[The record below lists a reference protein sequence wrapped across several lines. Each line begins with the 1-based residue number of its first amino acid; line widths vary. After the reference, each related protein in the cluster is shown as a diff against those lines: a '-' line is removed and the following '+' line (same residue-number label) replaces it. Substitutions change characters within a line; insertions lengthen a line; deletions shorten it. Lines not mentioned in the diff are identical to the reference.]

1 VAADGTISIEVA
13 LKGKDQLISDTDQ
26 ANKILNDFGSQ
37 AGNKMDESIKDNTDK
52 AKRTLDS
59 FPKEVKTELI
69 AKAQEAGVKDFST
82 LLERL
87 PKEKQVELLA
97 KVEDGQAID
106 FKKLVGSV
114 PKTVE
119 TTIKAKDEATA
130 SLKKVDAQA
139 AETGDKFSHLREII
153 AGSMAGGFIG
163 NAISNGWQTL
173 KEKIQEATAAGVEY
187 DKQQDQMNAI
197 WLTLTGNAE
206 KGKAMVD
213 MTNELSVK
221 FGQDTDLVNELNQ
234 QFYHVFDNQ
243 PKTEAL
249 TSAFLTMGDA
259 IGLSSDRIQQVGLD
273 FTHTLSGSVV
283 QLGDFNQLTDA
294 FPMMADAML
303 KYEQRVQH
311 NSKLTMTDL
320 RAQMSAGKISAK
332 DATAVIEEL
341 GQKYSKASENL
352 MQTIPGMTRV
362 IKSRMPA
369 LMGDIYRPFMTA
381 QNPVLGAISRW
392 VQDKNTDAEFTKLG
406 QSMTKGLDTITS
418 AFSKAFNLPSG
429 TKLLDMMM
437 GKLADTVT
445 SLSNLIADH
454 ATQIKTFFTA
464 TAESG
469 RALGKVSFLAFA
481 DSLRILQPL
490 LDGIADFA
498 DKHPKLFGDLAAGII
513 AYKTAANMLP
523 VKGFIDLIIGDGA
536 GKIGLLSKA
545 VSLIKKLG
553 QEIKGTNSLPQTDNN
568 APISG
573 GGNSSNDIPSFGG
586 GRSAGEHRAK
596 TVSIPE
602 ESETEIKQYAS
613 RAERMA
619 SEAKPKQSIVSR
631 LMSIF
636 THNKSAVEESGA
648 LAKDT
653 EEISKGAKVAGR
665 FGGALKAVAGLGT
678 AITVADGIY
687 QLSAAKNKERSTVA
701 GGVVGSGVGGI
712 AGGAVAGAA
721 VGTFAGPVGTAVGAG
736 IGALAGSALGEKIGK
751 SLGGSKIGKKLGKD
765 MQNGVESAFHPKL
778 DDGVSKTTDKLK
790 GGVKAFAKS
799 YQGSMNRLNG
809 DMILLSTATGKDADK
824 LRNDM
829 SKTYAKMSKD
839 VDAYYKGKES
849 KSKQDLARLVSEGFM
864 TQKEA
869 DKALAKEKEND
880 GKRAKNMKGA
890 YANMQKESERYY
902 KEQAAITAKYEKKK
916 TTDSEKVEKD
926 RAKQRAR
933 LVQNGATQAELAE
946 FDEVTAKKVVKA
958 RAKAKSDE
966 QKDLEKSQKTHNKN
980 MKNLQ
985 EQADADTYQNL
996 KVNAGKEKDLLQK
1009 LSESKQKLSQKE
1021 LKRVISTSAKQ
1032 TNAVVDAANKTYK
1045 ETKSA
1050 ADKKFKATTD
1060 AADKEYYQNHTIS
1073 KQQYEDIVS
1082 NATKQRDDTV
1092 NAAEKQRSQTV
1103 SKAKKQHEQVVSQ
1116 ATKQAGE
1123 HKDAVNT
1130 ETGDVKS
1137 SWDKFVDDVAGTWN
1151 HLIDAWNWVGKLW
1164 GKKPSGHWKRYATG
1178 TGGTLE
1184 DQMAVVGEEG
1194 FELAHHP
1201 SLGVFPLGLRGM
1213 ETTFIPAGTSI
1224 LPHNQSEEFLK
1235 LTNVLPHHADGIFG
1249 TISDMF
1255 EQVKKTAGSIG
1266 SSIANAFGS
1275 ATKFISKGVSGAW
1288 DWIKDHVGF
1297 DAVTKNDGGKMS
1309 SMRVNY
1315 GSNAVKA
1322 ISKGFS
1328 DTFSS
1333 LFKKAKDDED
1343 SAGSGPMK
1351 SLPELES
1358 IARQAAKIMHVD
1370 PSDSFIRALANVAM
1384 SESGGNA
1391 GAANL
1396 TDDNAKAGMAS
1407 VGLLQYIPSTWSY
1420 YNVPGHNNRRS
1431 VLDNF
1436 VHFFNNSDWQNS
1448 IGYVTYPSWGGMYKW
1463 DWKHNGPIGA
1473 PRMAMGGRYTKETP
1487 AVIAEDGTEYV
1498 VNITK
1503 ENADE
1508 LLAAAITERAKTRP
1522 ESVFAQAMRSKDA
1535 TQASVSLAG
1544 GMDPSVGAN
1553 LLQHNY
1559 SGEGKLLA
1567 DVKDLLSSVTFNLQG
1582 YFDPDSSAKAMAPYT
1597 NKHIEALKSSQK
1609 LISRAT
1615 YKESGVTIV
1624 GN

>member
-1 VAADGTISIEVA
+1 MAADGTISIEVA

-37 AGNKMDESIKDNTDK
+37 AGNKMDESIKENTDK

-69 AKAQEAGVKDFST
+69 AKAQEAGVKGFSA

-97 KVEDGQAID
+97 KVEDGQVID
-106 FKKLVGSV
+106 FKKLVKSV
-114 PKTVE
+114 PKNIE
-119 TTIKAKDEATA
+119 TTVKAKDEATE
-130 SLKKVDAQA
+130 SLKKVDVQA
-139 AETGDKFSHLREII
+139 AETGDKFSHLKEIM

-173 KEKIQEATAAGVEY
+173 KEKIKEATAAGVEY
-187 DKQQDQMNAI
+187 DKQQDQMNAV
-197 WLTLTGNAE
+197 WLTLTGNAQ

-221 FGQDTDLVNELNQ
+221 FGQDTGVVNELNQ

-243 PKTEAL
+243 PKTQAL

-259 IGLSSDRIQQVGLD
+259 IGLSGDRIQQVGMD
-273 FTHTLSGSVV
+273 FTHTMSSGIV
-283 QLGDFNQLTDA
+283 QLGDFNQMTDA

-303 KYEQRVQH
+303 QYERKVQH

-320 RAQMSAGKISAK
+320 RAQMSAGKISAQ
-332 DATAVIEEL
+332 DATNVLEEL
-341 GQKYSKASENL
+341 GKKYSKSSENL
-352 MQTIPGMTRV
+352 MNTIPGMDRV
-362 IKSRMPA
+362 IKSRIPA
-369 LMGDIYRPFMTA
+369 LVGDIYRPFITA

-392 VQDKNTDAEFTKLG
+392 VQDKNTDAEFTYLG

-437 GKLADTVT
+437 GLLSVEVT
-445 SLSNLIADH
+445 NLSNVIANH

-469 RALGKVSFLAFA
+469 HALGKVSLLAFT

-513 AYKTAANMLP
+513 AYKTATNMLP

-568 APISG
+568 SPISG
-573 GGNSSNDIPSFGG
+573 NGNGSNDIPSFGG
-586 GRSAGEHRAK
+586 GKSAGERRAK

-602 ESETEIKQYAS
+602 ESEAEVKQYAS

-636 THNKSAVEESGA
+636 TRNKSALEDSGT

-678 AITVADGIY
+678 AITVADGVY
-687 QLSAAKNKERSTVA
+687 QLSAAKKKERSTVA
-701 GGVVGSGVGGI
+701 GGVVGGGVGGI
-712 AGGAVAGAA
+712 AGGALAGAA

-751 SLGGSKIGKKLGKD
+751 SLGGSKIGKKLGMD
-765 MQNGVESAFHPKL
+765 MQNGVESAFHPQL
-778 DDGVSKTTDKLK
+778 RNNMTRVTDKLH
-790 GGVKAFAKS
+790 GSVKTFVKS
-799 YQGSMNRLNG
+799 YQGDMDKVMG
-809 DMILLSTATGKDADK
+809 DTIMLGSATGKQAGKIEADMTK
-824 LRNDM
+824 AYAHM
-829 SKTYAKMSKD
+829 SKS
-839 VDAYYKGKES
+839 VDAYYKNKES
-849 KSKQDLARLVSEGFM
+849 KSKKDLDLLVKNGSI
-864 TQKEA
+864 TQKQA
-869 DKALAKEKEND
+869 DESLAKEKKND
-880 GKRAKNMKGA
+880 ADKAAQMKKS
-890 YANMQKESERYY
+890 YAEMQKESATYLKQKEKLESDSDKKVTAAGKKELAQRQKDRVARVKAGAT
-902 KEQAAITAKYEKKK
+902 KEQ
-916 TTDSEKVEKD
+916 
-926 RAKQRAR
+926 
-933 LVQNGATQAELAE
+933 LAE
-946 FDEVTAKKVVKA
+946 FDRQTAIKVQKAEQDQKKKGY
-958 RAKAKSDE
+958 KELDTLNKN
-966 QKDLEKSQKTHNKN
+966 HIKN
-980 MKNLQ
+980 MKTLQ
-985 EQADADTYQNL
+985 SQADANTYQSL
-996 KVNAGKEKDLLQK
+996 KVSAGKEKDLLQK
-1009 LSESKQKLSQKE
+1009 LSEDKHEMGQAE
-1021 LKRVISTSAKQ
+1021 LKEVISTSAKQ
-1032 TNAVVDAANKTYK
+1032 TNAVVSAANKTYREAK
-1045 ETKSA
+1045 DA
-1050 ADKKFKATTD
+1050 ADKKYKATTS
-1060 AADKEYYQNHTIS
+1060 AAETEFYVNHSIS
-1073 KQQYEDIVS
+1073 RSQYEKITGD
-1082 NATKQRDDTV
+1082 AKRQRDDTIS
-1092 NAAEKQRSQTV
+1092 AAKKQRDGTV
-1103 SKAKKQHEQVVSQ
+1103 SHAKKQHNEVVSE

-1137 SWDKFVDDVAGTWN
+1137 IWDRFLDNVAGVWN
-1151 HLIDAWNWVGKLW
+1151 HLIDAWNWVAKLW
-1164 GKKPSGHWKRYATG
+1164 HGPQGKHWNRYAIG

-1201 SLGVFPLGLRGM
+1201 STGIFPVGVHGM
-1213 ETTFIPAGTSI
+1213 ETTFLPAGTSI
-1224 LPHNQSEEFLK
+1224 LPHNKSEEFLK
-1235 LTNVLPHHADGIFG
+1235 LTSALPHHADGVFG
-1249 TISDMF
+1249 TISDIF
-1255 EQVKKTAGSIG
+1255 DKVKKATGTIG

-1275 ATKFISKGVSGAW
+1275 AEKFISKGVTGAW

-1297 DAVTKNDGGKMS
+1297 DRVTKNDGQKWS
-1309 SMRVNY
+1309 SMRSDY
-1315 GSNAVKA
+1315 GSNAVKSIA
-1322 ISKGFS
+1322 KGFK

-1343 SAGSGPMK
+1343 SGGNGPLK

-1358 IARQAAKIMHVD
+1358 IARRAAEIMGVS
-1370 PSDSFIRALANVAM
+1370 PSDKFIKQLANVAM

-1396 TDDNAKAGMAS
+1396 TDSNAMAGMAS

-1420 YNVPGHNNRRS
+1420 YNVPGHNNRSS

-1436 VHFFNNSDWQNS
+1436 VHFFNNSDWRDS

-1463 DWKHNGPIGA
+1463 DWKHDGPQGA

-1487 AVIAEDGTEYV
+1487 AVIGEDGTEYV

-1503 ENADE
+1503 TNADE
-1508 LLAAAITERAKTRP
+1508 LLAAAIEERAQTHP
-1522 ESVFAQAMRSKDA
+1522 ESIFAKTLQNQMEAQSSIA
-1535 TQASVSLAG
+1535 ISNGIGTL
-1544 GMDPSVGAN
+1544 PSG
-1553 LLQHNY
+1553 
-1559 SGEGKLLA
+1559 
-1567 DVKDLLSSVTFNLQG
+1567 
-1582 YFDPDSSAKAMAPYT
+1582 
-1597 NKHIEALKSSQK
+1597 
-1609 LISRAT
+1609 
-1615 YKESGVTIV
+1615 IV
-1624 GN
+1624 GGSGTTSSGLPDQINKSNALLRYLIQVIKEQGQQKSGSLVANSNQMIQAIETAINRAGHQTLYSATRTGGR

>member
-1 VAADGTISIEVA
+1 MAADGTISIEVA

-69 AKAQEAGVKDFST
+69 AKAQEAGVKGFSA

-97 KVEDGQAID
+97 KVEDGQVID
-106 FKKLVGSV
+106 FKKIVGSV
-114 PKTVE
+114 PKNVE
-119 TTIKAKDEATA
+119 TTVKAKDEATE
-130 SLKKVDAQA
+130 SLKKVDVQA
-139 AETGDKFSHLREII
+139 AETGDKFSHLKEIV

-187 DKQQDQMNAI
+187 DKQQDQMNAV
-197 WLTLTGNAE
+197 WLTLTGNAQ

-273 FTHTLSGSVV
+273 FTHTLSGSIV

-294 FPMMADAML
+294 FPMMAGAML
-303 KYEQRVQH
+303 KYEQQVQH

-320 RAQMSAGKISAK
+320 RTQMSAGKISAQ

-362 IKSRMPA
+362 IRSRMPA

-429 TKLLDMMM
+429 TKLLDVMM
-437 GKLADTVT
+437 GKLSDGVT
-445 SLSNLIADH
+445 NLSNLIASH

-513 AYKTAANMLP
+513 AYKTATNMLP

-553 QEIKGTNSLPQTDNN
+553 DEIKGTNSLPQTDNN
-568 APISG
+568 SPISG
-573 GGNSSNDIPSFGG
+573 NGNSSNDIPSFGG
-586 GRSAGEHRAK
+586 GKSDGGRRGK

-602 ESETEIKQYAS
+602 ESETEAEQYAS

-619 SEAKPKQSIVSR
+619 SEAKPKQSIISR

-636 THNKSAVEESGA
+636 TRNKSAVEESGTF
-648 LAKDT
+648 AKDT
-653 EEISKGAKVAGR
+653 EEISNGAKVAGR

-678 AITVADGIY
+678 AITAADGIY
-687 QLSAAKNKERSTVA
+687 QLSVAKSRERSTVA
-701 GGVVGSGVGGI
+701 GGVVGGGVGGI
-712 AGGAVAGAA
+712 AGGALAGAA

-751 SLGGSKIGKKLGKD
+751 SLGGSKIGKKLGMD

-778 DDGVSKTTDKLK
+778 DDGISKTTNKLK
-790 GGVKAFAKS
+790 GGVKTFAKS
-799 YQGSMNRLNG
+799 YQDDMNKISG
-809 DMILLSTATGKDADK
+809 DTILLGSATGKQADK
-824 LRNDM
+824 IEADMTKAYDHM
-829 SKTYAKMSKD
+829 SKS
-839 VDAYYKGKES
+839 VDAYYKNKES
-849 KSKQDLARLVSEGFM
+849 KSKKDLETLVSQGYI

-869 DKALAKEKEND
+869 DKSLAEEKKRD
-880 GKRAKNMKGA
+880 ASRAKNMKGA
-890 YANMQKESERYY
+890 YANMQKETESYFKER
-902 KEQAAITAKYEKKK
+902 ASLTAKWEKKAS
-916 TTDSEKVEKD
+916 DSAKEVEKE
-926 RAKQRAR
+926 RAVTRVA
-933 LVQNGATQAELAE
+933 LVAQGATKAQLAE
-946 FDEVTAKKVVKA
+946 FDAGTAKQVA
-958 RAKAKSDE
+958 RARQKAKEGENKSLE
-966 QKDLEKSQKTHNKN
+966 NLQKNHLKN
-980 MKNLQ
+980 MKSLQ
-985 EQADADTYQNL
+985 SQADADTYQDL
-996 KVNAGKEKDLLQK
+996 KENGRKENSLLQK

-1021 LKRVISTSAKQ
+1021 LATVVSNSFKQ
-1032 TNAVVDAANKTYK
+1032 TQSVIDDANKTYNEVK
-1045 ETKSA
+1045 GA
-1050 ADKKFKATTD
+1050 AEKKYKATTS
-1060 AADKEYYQNHTIS
+1060 AAETEYKVNHSIS
-1073 KQQYEDIVS
+1073 KSQYDAIVS
-1082 NATKQRDDTV
+1082 NAKHQRDDTIS
-1092 NAAEKQRSQTV
+1092 AAKTQRDTTV
-1103 SKAKKQHEQVVSQ
+1103 QHAKEQHKEVVDQ

-1123 HKDAVNT
+1123 HKSAVNT
-1130 ETGDVKS
+1130 ETGDVKGI
-1137 SWDKFVDDVAGTWN
+1137 WDRFLDNVAGVWN

-1164 GKKPSGHWKRYATG
+1164 GKKPSGHWKRYAAG

-1201 SLGVFPLGLRGM
+1201 SMGIFPVGLHGM
-1213 ETTFIPAGTSI
+1213 ETTFLPAGTSI
-1224 LPHNQSEEFLK
+1224 LPHNKSEEFLK
-1235 LTNVLPHHADGIFG
+1235 LTSALPHHADGVFG
-1249 TISDMF
+1249 TISDIF
-1255 EQVKKTAGSIG
+1255 DKVKKAAGTIG

-1275 ATKFISKGVSGAW
+1275 AAKFIGKGVTGAW

-1297 DAVTKNDGGKMS
+1297 DRVTKNDGQKWS
-1309 SMRVNY
+1309 SMRSDY
-1315 GSNAVKA
+1315 GSNAVKSIA
-1322 ISKGFS
+1322 KGFK

-1333 LFKKAKDDED
+1333 LFKKAKDDQD
-1343 SAGSGPMK
+1343 SGGSGPLK

-1358 IARQAAKIMHVD
+1358 IARHAAEIMGVS
-1370 PSDSFIRALANVAM
+1370 PSDQFIKQLANVAM
-1384 SESGGNA
+1384 SESGGNS

-1396 TDDNAKAGMAS
+1396 TDSNAKAGMAS

-1420 YNVPGHNNRRS
+1420 YNVPGHNNRSS

-1436 VHFFNNSDWQNS
+1436 VHFFNNSDWRNS

-1463 DWKHNGPIGA
+1463 DWKHDGPQGA

-1503 ENADE
+1503 SNADE
-1508 LLAAAITERAKTRP
+1508 LLAAAIEERAQTHP
-1522 ESVFAQAMRSKDA
+1522 ESIFAKA
-1535 TQASVSLAG
+1535 
-1544 GMDPSVGAN
+1544 
-1553 LLQHNY
+1553 LQNQM
-1559 SGEGKLLA
+1559 EGQ
-1567 DVKDLLSSVTFNLQG
+1567 SSV
-1582 YFDPDSSAKAMAPYT
+1582 A
-1597 NKHIEALKSSQK
+1597 
-1609 LISRAT
+1609 ISNGIGT
-1615 YKESGVTIV
+1615 LPSGIV
-1624 GN
+1624 GSSGNTSSELPDQINKSNALLRYIIQVIKEQGQQKSGSLVANSNQMIHAIETAINRAGHQTLYSATRTGGR

>member
-1 VAADGTISIEVA
+1 MAADGTISIEVA

-37 AGNKMDESIKDNTDK
+37 AGNKMDSSIKENTDK

-69 AKAQEAGVKDFST
+69 AKAQEAGVKGFSA

-119 TTIKAKDEATA
+119 TTIKAKDEATE
-130 SLKKVDAQA
+130 SLKKVDVQA
-139 AETGDKFSHLREII
+139 SETGAKFSHLKEIMV
-153 AGSMAGGFIG
+153 GSMAGGFIG

-197 WLTLTGNAE
+197 WLTLTGNAQ

-283 QLGDFNQLTDA
+283 QLGDFNRLTDA

-320 RAQMSAGKISAK
+320 RAQMSAGKISAQ

-429 TKLLDMMM
+429 TKLLDIMM

-445 SLSNLIADH
+445 NLSDMIADH

-469 RALGKVSFLAFA
+469 RALGKVSFIAFA

-513 AYKTAANMLP
+513 AYKTATNMLP

-568 APISG
+568 SPISG
-573 GGNSSNDIPSFGG
+573 NGNGSNDIPSFGG
-586 GRSAGEHRAK
+586 GKSASERRAK

-602 ESETEIKQYAS
+602 ESEAEVKQYAS

-619 SEAKPKQSIVSR
+619 SEAKPKQSIISR

-636 THNKSAVEESGA
+636 TRNKSALEDSGT

-678 AITVADGIY
+678 AITVADGVY
-687 QLSAAKNKERSTVA
+687 QLSAAKKKERSTVA
-701 GGVVGSGVGGI
+701 GGVVGGGVGGI

-721 VGTFAGPVGTAVGAG
+721 VGTFAGPVGTVVGAG

-751 SLGGSKIGKKLGKD
+751 SLGGSKIGKKLGMD

-778 DDGVSKTTDKLK
+778 NDGISKTTNKLK

-799 YQGSMNRLNG
+799 YQDDMNKISG
-809 DMILLSTATGKDADK
+809 DTILLGSTTGKQADK
-824 LRNDM
+824 IQADM
-829 SKTYAKMSKD
+829 SKTYKKMSAD
-839 VDAYYKGKES
+839 VDAYYKQKES
-849 KSKQDLARLVSEGFM
+849 KSKKDLETLVSQGYI

-869 DKALAKEKEND
+869 DKSLAKEKKQD
-880 GKRAKNMKGA
+880 ASRAKNMKGA
-890 YANMQKESERYY
+890 YANMQKESESYF
-902 KEQAAITAKYEKKK
+902 KERASLTAKWEKKASASAK
-916 TTDSEKVEKD
+916 EVEKE
-926 RAKQRAR
+926 RAVTRTA
-933 LVQNGATQAELAE
+933 LVAQGATKAQLAE
-946 FDEVTAKKVVKA
+946 FDAGTAKRVAKA
-958 RAKAKSDE
+958 RQKATEGE
-966 QKDLEKSQKTHNKN
+966 QKNLEKLRKSHLKN
-980 MKNLQ
+980 MKSLQ
-985 EQADADTYQNL
+985 SQADADTYQDL
-996 KVNAGKEKDLLQK
+996 KVNGGKEADLLQK

-1021 LKRVISTSAKQ
+1021 LENVVSTSSKQ
-1032 TNAVVDAANKTYK
+1032 TQAVIDDANKTYSK
-1045 ETKSA
+1045 VKDA
-1050 ADKKFKATTD
+1050 ADKKYKATTS
-1060 AADKEYYQNHTIS
+1060 AAETEYYVNHSIS
-1073 KQQYEDIVS
+1073 KSQYEKIVA
-1082 NATKQRDDTV
+1082 NAKKQRDDTV
-1092 NAAEKQRSQTV
+1092 TAAKDQRDKTV
-1103 SKAKKQHEQVVSQ
+1103 SHAKKQHKEVVDE

-1123 HKDAVNT
+1123 HASAVDS
-1130 ETGDVKS
+1130 ESGQVLSK
-1137 SWDKFVDDVAGTWN
+1137 WDKFQGGFAHVFNGI
-1151 HLIDAWNWVGKLW
+1151 IDFVNGIFKWMT
-1164 GKKPSGHWKRYATG
+1164 GHPTSIHHWYPKGYARG
-1178 TGGTLE
+1178 VNGLSKDE
-1184 DQMAVVGEEG
+1184 IALVGEEG
-1194 FELAHHP
+1194 YELAYDQKHGIYP
-1201 SLGVFPLGLRGM
+1201 VGLNGQ
-1213 ETTFIPAGTSI
+1213 ELAYLPAGTSI
-1224 LPHNQSEEFLK
+1224 LPHGLSAQFMSMIGS
-1235 LTNVLPHHADGIFG
+1235 VPHHANGVAG
-1249 TISDMF
+1249 TINDLIGDATKW
-1255 EQVKKTAGSIG
+1255 VKNTVGDVG
-1266 SSIANAFGS
+1266 
-1275 ATKFISKGVSGAW
+1275 KFISGGASGAW
-1288 DWIKDHVGF
+1288 NWITNKLGVSRWASSQTWQAMDSLATGAVGKVKDAF
-1297 DAVTKNDGGKMS
+1297 L
-1309 SMRVNY
+1309 
-1315 GSNAVKA
+1315 
-1322 ISKGFS
+1322 SKF
-1328 DTFSS
+1328 TS
-1333 LFKKAKDDED
+1333 LFKKKQDEE
-1343 SAGSGPMK
+1343 SAGNGPLK

-1358 IARQAAKIMHVD
+1358 IARRAAEIMGVS
-1370 PSDSFIRALANVAM
+1370 PSDQFIKQLANVAM
-1384 SESGGNA
+1384 SESGGNS

-1396 TDDNAKAGMAS
+1396 TDSNAKAGMAS

-1420 YNVPGHNNRRS
+1420 YNVPGHNNRSS

-1436 VHFFNNSDWQNS
+1436 VHFFNNSDWRNS

-1463 DWKHNGPIGA
+1463 GWKHDGPQGA

-1503 ENADE
+1503 ANADE
-1508 LLAAAITERAKTRP
+1508 LLAAAIEERAQTHP
-1522 ESVFAQAMRSKDA
+1522 ESIFAKTLQNQMEGQSAIAISNGIGTLPSGIVGGSGNTSSGLPDQINKSNALLRYMIQVIKEQGQQKSG
-1535 TQASVSLAG
+1535 SL
-1544 GMDPSVGAN
+1544 VAN
-1553 LLQHNY
+1553 
-1559 SGEGKLLA
+1559 
-1567 DVKDLLSSVTFNLQG
+1567 
-1582 YFDPDSSAKAMAPYT
+1582 
-1597 NKHIEALKSSQK
+1597 SSQMIQAIETA
-1609 LISRAT
+1609 ISRAGHQT
-1615 YKESGVTIV
+1615 LYSATRTG
-1624 GN
+1624 GR